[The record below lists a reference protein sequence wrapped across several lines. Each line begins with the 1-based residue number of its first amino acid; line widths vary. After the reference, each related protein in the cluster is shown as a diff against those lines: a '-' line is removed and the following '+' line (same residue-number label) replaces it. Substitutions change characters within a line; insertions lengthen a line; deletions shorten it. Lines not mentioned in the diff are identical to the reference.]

1 MEFRETL
8 EIFLRR
14 VLRVLDGETL
24 VMIAVFFF
32 DIGEN
37 VEHHRNRAVAD
48 RMNPK
53 L

>member
-1 MEFRETL
+1 VEFREPL
-8 EIFLRR
+8 EIFLGR

-24 VMIAVFFF
+24 VMIAVLLF

-37 VEHHRNRAVAD
+37 IERHRDPAVAD
-48 RMNPK
+48 RMNAQ